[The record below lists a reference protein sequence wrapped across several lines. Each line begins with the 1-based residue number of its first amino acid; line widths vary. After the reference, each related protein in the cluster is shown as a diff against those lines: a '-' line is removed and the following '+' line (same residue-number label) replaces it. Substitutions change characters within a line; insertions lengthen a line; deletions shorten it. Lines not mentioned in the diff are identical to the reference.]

1 MNPSHILQ
9 NYYWF
14 FNFFF
19 LDSEWSEKCIGFRTM
34 RVIYSMFCVCVHDF
48 DQNRSAQIFNIKV
61 EFLVSSSK
69 LDKIIAFERLFFE
82 IFLILKNNMKKT
94 DKKLRKTLENL
105 RHNDFVCFFV
115 IQKEWTVENWNF
127 HQYHL

>member
-1 MNPSHILQ
+1 
-9 NYYWF
+9 
-14 FNFFF
+14 
-19 LDSEWSEKCIGFRTM
+19 M
-34 RVIYSMFCVCVHDF
+34 RVVYSMFSVCVHDF
-48 DQNRSAQIFNIKV
+48 DQKRSAQIFNIKA

-69 LDKIIAFERLFFE
+69 LDKIIAFKRLFFE

-115 IQKEWTVENWNF
+115 IQKE
-127 HQYHL
+127 